1 VDTDDPIYTWRGASD
16 GPEPFSAAGAVA
28 SWTPL
33 HFEDWEPRYL
43 AVTRDLGYSTE
54 GDLEAAQR
62 LAKLAFLRAGT
73 VVGDEALA
81 PLLSKQP
88 VFVCAAGP
96 TLEEELAERRL
107 DGTVIAADGA
117 TARLL
122 KRGTLPE
129 IIVTDLDGDM
139 QAILSASRKGSI
151 VVAHAHA
158 DNIPQLEEYIPQI
171 AGPLV
176 PSVQCQPPAGT
187 HNYGGLTDGDRA
199 VYLADHF
206 GASRIVLSGFDFGD
220 PVAHPLSLKRQR
232 KFIWGA
238 MLIASL
244 DNPAVMF
251 LNEYEASY
259 DASKMGGGE
268 FGSPPSRP

>member
-1 VDTDDPIYTWRGASD
+1 
-16 GPEPFSAAGAVA
+16 
-28 SWTPL
+28 L
-33 HFEDWEPRYL
+33 HFEAWEPRYL

-54 GDLEAAQR
+54 GDMKAAER
-62 LAKLAFLRAGT
+62 LSELAYLRTGA
-73 VVGDEALA
+73 VVGDNALA

-96 TLEEELAERRL
+96 TLEEELGELRL

-117 TARLL
+117 TPRLL

-139 QAILSASRKGSI
+139 PAILSASRKGAI

-158 DNIPQLEEYIPQI
+158 DNIPKLEEYIPQI
-171 AGPLV
+171 EGPLV

-187 HNYGGLTDGDRA
+187 HNFGGLTDGDRA
-199 VYLADHF
+199 VFLADHF
-206 GASRIVLSGFDFGD
+206 AASRIILSGFDFGD
-220 PVAHPLSLKRQR
+220 PESHPLSAERQR

-244 DNPAVMF
+244 DNPGVMF
-251 LNEYEASY
+251 LNEYEGSR
-259 DASKMGGGE
+259 DRSQLGGGE
-268 FGSPPSRP
+268 FGRPPSRT